1 MSFDQ
6 LGLSAELLRAVDAQ
20 GYKHPT
26 PVQSL
31 AIPPI
36 LVGGDLMA
44 RAQTG
49 TGKTAGFTLPL
60 LQRLSESSRGPR
72 KKRHVRALILTPTR
86 ELAAQVHESVRAYG
100 RFLPLSSTVVFGGVG
115 IRPQIQALR
124 RGVDVLVST
133 PGRLLDHLQQRT
145 ADLSSVEVLVLDEGD
160 RMLDMGFLPDIRRIL
175 AKMPASRQN
184 LLFSATFPREIRELA
199 DRLLNA
205 PSRIEVASEQ
215 PTVDGVSQIVHPVD
229 RQKKSKL
236 LSFLIGSNDWNKVL
250 VFTRTKRGADRLTR
264 QLKGDGIRA
273 EAIHGD
279 KTQGARTRALAEF
292 KRGKIHV
299 LVATDIA
306 ARGLDIDD
314 MPLVVNYELPHVAE
328 DYVHRIGRTAR
339 AGRKGDAVSLVCAD
353 ESKQLQAIE
362 RLVGTKIAKTVVAG
376 FAPSAHTAKP
386 EGSRPRPRQSA
397 GGQKPGWRPRGYRG
411 TNGGRRDEGARGGR
425 SNRGPRSRRRARVS
439 S

>member
-1 MSFDQ
+1 MSFNQ
-6 LGLSAELLRAVDAQ
+6 LGLSAELLRAVDGR

-36 LVGGDLMA
+36 LLGGDLMA

-60 LQRLSESSRGPR
+60 LQRLSESSRGGR
-72 KKRHVRALILTPTR
+72 QKRHVRALILTPTR

-100 RFLPLSSTVVFGGVG
+100 RYLPLSSAVVFGGVG

-145 ADLSSVEVLVLDEGD
+145 ADLSRVEVLVLDEGD

-175 AKMPASRQN
+175 AKMPAERQN

-215 PTVDGVSQIVHPVD
+215 PTADGVSQIVHPVD
-229 RQKKSKL
+229 RQRKEQASE
-236 LSFLIGSNDWNKVL
+236 LSH
-250 VFTRTKRGADRLTR
+250 RLQR
-264 QLKGDGIRA
+264 L
-273 EAIHGD
+273 E
-279 KTQGARTRALAEF
+279 QGARL
-292 KRGKIHV
+292 H
-299 LVATDIA
+299 
-306 ARGLDIDD
+306 
-314 MPLVVNYELPHVAE
+314 PHQ
-328 DYVHRIGRTAR
+328 
-339 AGRKGDAVSLVCAD
+339 AGSR
-353 ESKQLQAIE
+353 
-362 RLVGTKIAKTVVAG
+362 
-376 FAPSAHTAKP
+376 SAHSTSK
-386 EGSRPRPRQSA
+386 R
-397 GGQKPGWRPRGYRG
+397 
-411 TNGGRRDEGARGGR
+411 RRDPRRGDSWR
-425 SNRGPRSRRRARVS
+425 QDPRRPNACPG
-439 S
+439 

>member
-1 MSFDQ
+1 MSFHQ
-6 LGLSAELLRAVDAQ
+6 LGLSPELLRAVDAR
-20 GYKHPT
+20 GYKRPT

-36 LVGGDLMA
+36 LLGGDLMA

-60 LQRLSESSRGPR
+60 LQRLSESSRG
-72 KKRHVRALILTPTR
+72 KCQKRHVRALILTPTR

-100 RFLPLSSTVVFGGVG
+100 RYLPLSSAVVFGGVG

-175 AKMPASRQN
+175 AKMPAERQN

-205 PSRIEVASEQ
+205 PSRIEVDSDQ
-215 PTVDGVSQIVHPVD
+215 PTADGVSQIVHPVD

-236 LSFLIGSNDWNKVL
+236 LSFYHLTFRWMVELILRQQKHVPKQGQIFLFQEAFLLHK
-250 VFTRTKRGADRLTR
+250 KR
-264 QLKGDGIRA
+264 
-273 EAIHGD
+273 
-279 KTQGARTRALAEF
+279 
-292 KRGKIHV
+292 
-299 LVATDIA
+299 
-306 ARGLDIDD
+306 
-314 MPLVVNYELPHVAE
+314 
-328 DYVHRIGRTAR
+328 
-339 AGRKGDAVSLVCAD
+339 
-353 ESKQLQAIE
+353 
-362 RLVGTKIAKTVVAG
+362 
-376 FAPSAHTAKP
+376 
-386 EGSRPRPRQSA
+386 
-397 GGQKPGWRPRGYRG
+397 
-411 TNGGRRDEGARGGR
+411 
-425 SNRGPRSRRRARVS
+425 
-439 S
+439 

>member
-1 MSFDQ
+1 MSFEQ

-20 GYKHPT
+20 GYTHPT

-60 LQRLSESSRGPR
+60 LQRLSESSGVR

-100 RFLPLSSTVVFGGVG
+100 RYLPLSSAVVFGGVG

-133 PGRLLDHLQQRT
+133 PGRLLDHIQQRT
-145 ADLSSVEVLVLDEGD
+145 LDLSSVEVLVLDEGD

-175 AKMPASRQN
+175 AKMPAERQN
-184 LLFSATFPREIRELA
+184 LLFSATFPREIQELA

-205 PSRIEVASEQ
+205 PSRIEVESER
-215 PTVDGVSQIVHPVD
+215 PTADGVSQIVHPVD

-236 LSFLIGSNDWNKVL
+236 LSFLIGSNDWEKVL
-250 VFTRTKRGADRLTR
+250 VFTRTKRGADRLTK
-264 QLKGDGIRA
+264 QLKGDGIKA

-279 KTQGARTRALAEF
+279 KTQGARTRALSEF
-292 KRGKIHV
+292 KRGKIRV

-306 ARGLDIDD
+306 ARGLDINDL
-314 MPLVVNYELPHVAE
+314 PHVVNYELPHVAE

-339 AGRKGDAVSLVCAD
+339 AGRQGDAISLVCAD

-362 RLVGTKIAKTVVAG
+362 KLLSMKIEKTVVEG
-376 FAPSAHTAKP
+376 FAPSAQAPTP
-386 EGSRPRPRQSA
+386 EASRGRPRRA
-397 GGQKPGWRPRGYRG
+397 TGGQKPGWRPRGYRG
-411 TNGGRRDEGARGGR
+411 NNGHGRDEGPRGGR
-425 SNRGPRSRRRARVS
+425 SNRGPRSRRRARVAS
-439 S
+439 